1 MKIKNFLLGMF
12 AISNMSIFAEN
23 IHNPVLPNVADAG
36 VLRYNGKYYIAVLI
50 HLVIFMFQKI
60 WLIGKGRF
68 MS

>member
-36 VLRYNGKYYIAVLI
+36 VLRYNGKYYIGGVNTFGDFYVSED
-50 HLVIFMFQKI
+50 LVSCRK
-60 WLIGKGRF
+60 
-68 MS
+68 S